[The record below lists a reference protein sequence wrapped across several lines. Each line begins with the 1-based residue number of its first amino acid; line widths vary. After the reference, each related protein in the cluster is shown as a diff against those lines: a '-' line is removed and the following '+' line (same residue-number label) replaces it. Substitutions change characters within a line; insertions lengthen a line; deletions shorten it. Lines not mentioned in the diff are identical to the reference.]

1 MYVRIEYVMVLSGNI
16 IDYSNPRKNIG
27 LPHAIAI
34 PNIQITPQNTAI
46 EYYLLSVGYWI
57 LNSL

>member
-1 MYVRIEYVMVLSGNI
+1 MVLSGNI
-16 IDYSNPRKNIG
+16 IDYSNPGKNIG
-27 LPHAIAI
+27 LPHAIAT